1 MICFQQRSH
10 QLIFVGKY
18 VLIFAYYLALLF
30 LFEFGL
36 GFGSQLKK
44 RLKIIL
50 IFDPKFSGKE
60 YV

>member
-18 VLIFAYYLALLF
+18 VLIFAYYLALI

-36 GFGSQLKK
+36 GFVSQLKK
-44 RLKIIL
+44 PFENYFNLKL
-50 IFDPKFSGKE
+50 LGKN
-60 YV
+60 YR